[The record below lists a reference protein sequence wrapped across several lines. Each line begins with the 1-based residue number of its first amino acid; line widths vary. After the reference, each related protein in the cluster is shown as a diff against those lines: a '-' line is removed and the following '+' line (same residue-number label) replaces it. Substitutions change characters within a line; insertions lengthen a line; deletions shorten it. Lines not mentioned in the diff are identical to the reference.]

1 MFHIS
6 LICFKQGFH
15 TIVHWIFS
23 ISAASISLEDIAQVA
38 SYHQCMEYTYHYAL
52 SHIYVI
58 QAIREMGILKLQV
71 AITAPKH
78 EHPPPINRNP
88 SQNP

>member
-1 MFHIS
+1 
-6 LICFKQGFH
+6 
-15 TIVHWIFS
+15 
-23 ISAASISLEDIAQVA
+23 
-38 SYHQCMEYTYHYAL
+38 MEYIYHFAL

-71 AITAPKH
+71 AITAPIH